1 MKVKEINVSV
11 SQKLNTGNFTS
22 KGFGL
27 SATAELAEGDDL
39 LKVKQELANKLNQM
53 LDFEVKKIQGNG
65 GQK

>member
-22 KGFGL
+22 KGFGI
-27 SATAELAEGDDL
+27 SATAELSDGDDL

-53 LDFEVKKIQGNG
+53 LDFEVRKIQAEGS
-65 GQK
+65 K